1 MAEGRVRSVQQ
12 PLINPQASISM
23 PHQSLNT
30 RRSFLQQISAAGIG
44 TWAVPQLLP
53 GRARG
58 ASANS
63 KLNLALFA
71 CGSRMRQL
79 LPSILAQGENVVAV
93 CDVDPRQVAQ
103 LKKAAGA
110 PEKGAAGAAVQKAK
124 VYEDYRK
131 LLAEEKSL
139 DAVVIASGQ
148 RWHVPMSKAAL
159 AAGKHVF
166 CEKPLAHSV
175 VEAREIREIARR
187 SKLVTQVGTQGGST
201 ATFRR
206 SMEVIQAGVLG
217 PIREVHCWIN
227 RTFPPSAPIATEAD
241 PIQEGLN
248 WDFWCGPSPLLPF
261 KTYYLGGCLRWGR
274 RLAFGDG
281 HLADMGAHAI
291 NLPWRALELGAPQR
305 VSVQT
310 AEPFMD
316 SYPSATDFRWEF
328 PARGQFASVTVWW
341 HDGPKAG
348 PPVELGNELL
358 STYGKVPTNG
368 VLFAGE
374 KGLLCSDA
382 WGVRG
387 VVKMKSESEGRG
399 VLNHEAGQA
408 VAATVPRAPRD
419 HMQEW
424 LDACKGGAE
433 TFQGFVSSADI
444 AEVAMVGMVALRY
457 GKPIEW
463 DSEKMQ
469 AKGEPGA
476 DPLIHLEVRK
486 KWL

>member
-1 MAEGRVRSVQQ
+1 MQ
-12 PLINPQASISM
+12 PYLRT
-23 PHQSLNT
+23 T
-30 RRSFLQQISAAGIG
+30 RRSFLKHLGAAGAG
-44 TWAVPQLLP
+44 VWALPAFLP
-53 GRARG
+53 GRAWG
-58 ASANS
+58 ANN
-63 KLNLALFA
+63 KLNLALLA

-79 LPSILAQGENVVAV
+79 LPSLLGENVVAV
-93 CDVDPRQVAQ
+93 CDVDPSQVARLQ
-103 LKKAAGA
+103 KEAAA
-110 PEKGAAGAAVQKAK
+110 PKNGAAGAAVAQAK

-131 LLAEEKSL
+131 LLAQEKSV

-148 RWHVPMSKAAL
+148 RWHVPMSKAAM

-175 VEAREIREIARR
+175 AEAREIRELARR

-217 PIREVHCWIN
+217 QIREVHCWIN
-227 RTFPPSAPIATEAD
+227 RSFPPSAPIATEAD
-241 PIQEGLN
+241 PIPEGLN

-274 RLAFGDG
+274 WLAFGDG

-291 NLPWRALELGAPQR
+291 NLPWRALDLGAAQR
-305 VSVQT
+305 ASVQIP
-310 AEPFMD
+310 EPLKG
-316 SYPSATDFRWEF
+316 SYPSASDFRWEF
-328 PARGQFASVTVWW
+328 PARGRFAPVTLWW
-341 HDGPKAG
+341 HDGVKAG
-348 PPVELGNELL
+348 PPAELGQELV

-387 VVKMKSESEGRG
+387 MVKMKGESECRG
-399 VLNHEAGQA
+399 VLDHEACKP
-408 VAATVPRAPRD
+408 VPATLPHAPAN
-419 HMQEW
+419 HLKEW
-424 LDACKGGAE
+424 LEACKGGPA
-433 TFQGFVSSADI
+433 TFQGFVASADI

-457 GKPIEW
+457 GKTIDW
-463 DSEKMQ
+463 DSPSKK
-469 AKGEPGA
+469 AKGAPGA
-476 DPLIHLEVRK
+476 DPLIHLEQRR